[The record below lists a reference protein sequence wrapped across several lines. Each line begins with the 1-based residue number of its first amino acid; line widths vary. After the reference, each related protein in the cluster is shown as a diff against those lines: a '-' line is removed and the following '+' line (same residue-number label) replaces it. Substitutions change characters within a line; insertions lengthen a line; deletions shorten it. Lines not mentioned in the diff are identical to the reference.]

1 MKVIMTCGG
10 TGGHIYPA
18 VAIADE
24 IRRRDEQ
31 AEILFIGSEIGMEKD
46 LVPQSGYEITLISAD
61 GFSRTLRGS
70 IRSVK
75 RVLKGR
81 KQAKALLKEFQ
92 PDLVIGTGGYAS
104 APVVSQAQKLG
115 IPTYIQEQN
124 AIPGKTNKFLARKA
138 RKIFL
143 GFAKAGDY
151 FHDPDRLVQTGNPV
165 RSEFSGLD
173 RRKIREEM
181 GIPEDVFVVLAF
193 GGSQGAGRLN
203 REMLRVIR
211 EYNGR
216 EDTRIWLGAG
226 SYYYDA
232 ILSEF
237 EESGFVPGK
246 NIEITEYIH
255 DMSRRLAAS
264 DLVISRS
271 GALTVAEVTVSGVPA
286 IFIPFPDAAENHQYY
301 NAKAVADR
309 GGAIVI
315 EEKDLEKDPIEGRIE
330 RLREDP
336 KLRAEMAEHCRA
348 CGSETAVSN
357 ICDTIFEDIR
367 NEQAD

>member
-24 IRRRDEQ
+24 IKRRDDT
-31 AEILFIGSEIGMEKD
+31 AEILFVGSEIGMEKD
-46 LVPQSGYEITLISAD
+46 LVPESGYEITLISAD
-61 GFSRTLRGS
+61 GFSRTLKGS
-70 IRSVK
+70 IISAK

-81 KQAKALLKEFQ
+81 GQAKELVKSFQ

-104 APVVSQAQKLG
+104 APMVSMAQKKG

-124 AIPGKTNKFLARKA
+124 AIPGKVNKFLGRKA

-151 FHDPDRLVQTGNPV
+151 FKGEDRLVYAGNPV
-165 RSEFSGLD
+165 RKEFADLD
-173 RRKIREEM
+173 REQIRREL
-181 GIPEDVFVVLAF
+181 GIPEDTFVVLAF

-203 REMLRVIR
+203 KEMLNVIQR
-211 EYNGR
+211 YNG
-216 EDTRIWLGAG
+216 EPGTQVWLGAG

-232 ILSEF
+232 ILREL
-237 EESGFVPGK
+237 EERNVVLQD
-246 NIEITEYIH
+246 NIMISEYIH

-271 GALTVAEVTVSGVPA
+271 GALTVAEVAVCGVPVV
-286 IFIPFPDAAENHQYY
+286 FIPFPGAAENHQYY
-301 NAKAVADR
+301 NAMAIAEK

-315 EEKDLEKDPIEGRIE
+315 QEENLEKDPIADRIE
-330 RLREDP
+330 QLRKDP
-336 KLRAEMAEHCRA
+336 ALWESMADSCRA
-348 CGSETAVSN
+348 CGSPDAVKV
-357 ICDTIFEDIR
+357 ICDTIFEDYGK
-367 NEQAD
+367 

>member
-24 IRRRDEQ
+24 IRRRDES
-31 AEILFIGSEIGMEKD
+31 AEILFVGSQIGMEKD

-81 KQAKALLKEFQ
+81 GQAKELVRQFK

-104 APVVSQAQKLG
+104 APVVSMAEKQG

-124 AIPGKTNKFLARKA
+124 AIPGKVNRFLGRKA

-143 GFAKAGDY
+143 GFEKAGDY
-151 FHDPDRLVQTGNPV
+151 FKDEQRVVFTGNPV
-165 RSEFSGLD
+165 RKEFADQDREQIRREMGLD
-173 RRKIREEM
+173 
-181 GIPEDVFVVLAF
+181 EDTFVVFAF

-203 REMLRVIR
+203 KEMLKVIEKYNADPKTRV
-211 EYNGR
+211 
-216 EDTRIWLGAG
+216 WLGAG

-232 ILSEF
+232 IMAELKEKGV
-237 EESGFVPGK
+237 ELAD
-246 NIEITEYIH
+246 NILISEYIH
-255 DMSRRLAAS
+255 DMARRLAAS

-271 GALTVAEVTVSGVPA
+271 GALTVAEVAVSGVPVV
-286 IFIPFPDAAENHQYY
+286 FVPFPEAAENHQYY
-301 NAKAVADR
+301 NAMAVAEK

-315 EEKDLEKDPIEGRIE
+315 KEEDLDRDPLIGRIE
-330 RLREDP
+330 QLRRDP
-336 KLRAEMAEHCRA
+336 LRWKDMAECCRS
-348 CGSETAVSN
+348 CGSPESVQV
-357 ICDTIFEDIR
+357 ICDTIFEDYTK
-367 NEQAD
+367 

>member
-24 IRRRDEQ
+24 LKRRDENT
-31 AEILFIGSEIGMEKD
+31 EILFVGSQIGMEKD
-46 LVPQSGYEITLISAD
+46 LVPECGYEITLISAD

-81 KQAKALLKEFQ
+81 GQAKKLVRDFK

-104 APVVSQAQKLG
+104 APVVSMAEKQG

-124 AIPGKTNKFLARKA
+124 AIPGRTNRFLGRKA

-143 GFAKAGDY
+143 GFSKASEY
-151 FHDPDRLVQTGNPV
+151 FPDQEKLVLSGNPV
-165 RSEFSGLD
+165 RKEFAELD
-173 RRKIREEM
+173 RAKIRAKL
-181 GIPEDVFVVLAF
+181 GIPEDTFVVLAF

-203 REMLRVIR
+203 KEMLKVI
-211 EYNGR
+211 EAYNGDMR
-216 EDTRIWLGAG
+216 TQIWLGAG

-232 ILSEF
+232 IQTELKEKGVQLQ
-237 EESGFVPGK
+237 E
-246 NIEITEYIH
+246 NIMIEEYIY
-255 DMSRRLAAS
+255 DMAERLAAS
-264 DLVISRS
+264 DLIISRS
-271 GALTVAEVTVSGVPA
+271 GALTVAEVTVCGVPA
-286 IFIPFPDAAENHQYY
+286 IFIPFPEAAENHQYY
-301 NAKAVADR
+301 NALAVAEK

-315 EEKDLEKDPIEGRIE
+315 EEKDLDDDPLAERIE
-330 RLREDP
+330 SIRDDQPLHKKMSEG
-336 KLRAEMAEHCRA
+336 CRS
-348 CGSETAVSN
+348 CGAPEAVKT
-357 ICDTIFEDIR
+357 ICDTIFEDIK
-367 NEQAD
+367 E

>member
-24 IRRRDEQ
+24 LRRRDENT
-31 AEILFIGSEIGMEKD
+31 EILFVGSEIGMEKD
-46 LVPQSGYEITLISAD
+46 LVPESGYEITLISAD
-61 GFSRTLRGS
+61 GFSRTLKGS

-81 KQAKALLKEFQ
+81 GQARELIASFR

-104 APVVSQAQKLG
+104 APVVSMAEKQG

-143 GFAKAGDY
+143 GFAKAADY
-151 FHDPDRLVQTGNPV
+151 FKDKEKLVLTGNPV
-165 RSEFSGLD
+165 RREFSDLD
-173 RRKIREEM
+173 REEIRREM
-181 GIPEDVFVVLAF
+181 GIPEDTFVVLAF

-203 REMLRVIR
+203 KEMLRVIER
-211 EYNGR
+211 YNGDPR
-216 EDTRIWLGAG
+216 TQIWLGAG

-232 ILSEF
+232 IHKELDEKGLTL
-237 EESGFVPGK
+237 ED
-246 NIEITEYIH
+246 NILIAEYIH

-271 GALTVAEVTVSGVPA
+271 GALTVAEVCVCGVPA
-286 IFIPFPDAAENHQYY
+286 VFIPFPDAAENHQYY
-301 NAKAVADR
+301 NALAVAEK
-309 GGAIVI
+309 GGAFVI
-315 EEKDLEKDPIEGRIE
+315 EEKDLESKPLTKQIEKLREDP
-330 RLREDP
+330 RLRED
-336 KLRAEMAEHCRA
+336 MAHGCRE
-348 CGSETAVSN
+348 CGSADAVEV
-357 ICDTIFEDIR
+357 ICDTIFEDIK
-367 NEQAD
+367 